1 MALPF
6 RVAKSLQSSDQE
18 SPAVTCTMVLTKME
32 SRRKNTWIGD
42 NFGEK
47 PFEISLHT
55 MNLNLAKT
63 SHSSTWCR
71 AHSGGGDASPHRQQR
86 NLWGFQLK
94 EDHPRAFRVV
104 FFYHS

>member
-1 MALPF
+1 MHDGAHQDGIMQKIHGL
-6 RVAKSLQSSDQE
+6 VIILVK
-18 SPAVTCTMVLTKME
+18 
-32 SRRKNTWIGD
+32 
-42 NFGEK
+42 K

-55 MNLNLAKT
+55 MNLNIAKT

>member
-32 SRRKNTWIGD
+32 SCRKNTWIGD
-42 NFGEK
+42 HFGEK

-71 AHSGGGDASPHRQQR
+71 AHSGGGDASPHRQR
-86 NLWGFQLK
+86 NLWGVSIKRRPPSIFQGSVLL
-94 EDHPRAFRVV
+94 P
-104 FFYHS
+104 